1 MLDILQD
8 IIYLLIIT
16 FLSIQLSSLLINS
29 SFIFNVKK
37 LSRIFF
43 LENRTRNINKFFIRY

>member
-37 LSRIFF
+37 LSRIIF
-43 LENRTRNINKFFIRY
+43 LENRTRNINNFFIRY